1 MEPPETHDVGQVL
14 APVLS
19 APAYL
24 LLELWLVRAGYSA
37 FPVASVLEPM
47 TGTHGILLS
56 SDPMRLFSV
65 LQSFQM
71 AFRGS

>member
-1 MEPPETHDVGQVL
+1 MVRDVGQVL

-24 LLELWLVRAGYSA
+24 LPGLWAGFRAGCPA

-47 TGTHGILLS
+47 TGTHGILLF

-71 AFRGS
+71 AFKGS